1 MTRVLYKSNIN
12 VETEKKIFNQWLHV
26 AIFISETNNYY
37 LGQYCLTYTWESS
50 FWGRLL
56 QQLEKRGIS
65 QRVVIHNTENTSQ
78 QAANI
83 EASEAVLN
91 KITDSC
97 CDTNHHDGA
106 WSGSLEKLGEVRQ
119 NRIVSVKLLSLVIT
133 HSYMRDF
140 VILWSKCYHHQC
152 CGRDQ
157 WDVTNH
163 VITFSVKVVKS
174 LAEDEGR
181 LIDNPKITDIQRH
194 LYDLVWQA
202 VRDKV
207 GGDNIE

>member
-1 MTRVLYKSNIN
+1 M
-12 VETEKKIFNQWLHV
+12 
-26 AIFISETNNYY
+26 
-37 LGQYCLTYTWESS
+37 
-50 FWGRLL
+50 

-83 EASEAVLN
+83 EAFEAALI

-140 VILWSKCYHHQC
+140 VIL
-152 CGRDQ
+152 
-157 WDVTNH
+157 
-163 VITFSVKVVKS
+163 
-174 LAEDEGR
+174 
-181 LIDNPKITDIQRH
+181 
-194 LYDLVWQA
+194 
-202 VRDKV
+202 
-207 GGDNIE
+207 